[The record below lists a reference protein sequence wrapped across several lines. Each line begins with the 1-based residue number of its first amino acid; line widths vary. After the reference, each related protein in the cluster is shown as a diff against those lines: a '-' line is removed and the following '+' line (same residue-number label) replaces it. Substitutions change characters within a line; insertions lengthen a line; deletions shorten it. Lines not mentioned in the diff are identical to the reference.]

1 MRIYRLSAGKG
12 ISMVPLGHGCMGAPP
27 RNEQQALGYCA
38 ACLLA
43 EVYAHVL
50 SQVNLF
56 VFFFHQNEI

>member
-1 MRIYRLSAGKG
+1 
-12 ISMVPLGHGCMGAPP
+12 MVPLGHGCMGAPP

-56 VFFFHQNEI
+56 VFFFRQNEF